1 MMQPL
6 TLRAILTTPVVIQ
19 GYSTLDA
26 ILMATLQTGDV
37 SHLLKAEDGLYFA
50 SAAFFKDPAPFK
62 QKVSFVASMRPEHT
76 PEWREIIRP
85 NTRNPDA
92 PPIENQGERKANLN
106 DLRIGLAR
114 QREAG
119 NIVNGYQATAASAV
133 EWYATGDATAVL
145 EVVKDI
151 SFIGK
156 RRSSGYGQVAGWE
169 VESGELD
176 GVCGYLSEP
185 LRPVPVDRWSYGG
198 DWVPLE
204 AAWKAPYWDVRNRT
218 KCFAPEQT

>member
-1 MMQPL
+1 MQPF
-6 TLRAILTTPVVIQ
+6 TLRANLLTPVVIQ
-19 GYSTLDA
+19 GHLTLDA
-26 ILMATLQTGDV
+26 ILMAVLEAGDV
-37 SHLLKAEDGLYFA
+37 SNLIKLEDELYYA
-50 SAAFFKDPAPFK
+50 SAAFLVDPGPYK
-62 QKVSFVASMRPEHT
+62 QRASFVASLRPEHT
-76 PEWREIIRP
+76 PDWREIIRP
-85 NTRNPDA
+85 NTKNPDA
-92 PPIENQGERKANLN
+92 PPIQNQAESKGGLN

-119 NIVNGYQATAASAV
+119 NIISSYQATAASAV

-176 GVCGYLSEP
+176 GVCGYLNEP

-218 KCFAPEQT
+218 KCYAPEQT

>member
-1 MMQPL
+1 MQPF
-6 TLRAILTTPVVIQ
+6 TLRANLLTPVVIQ
-19 GYSTLDA
+19 GHLTLDA
-26 ILMATLQTGDV
+26 ILMAVLETGDV
-37 SHLLKAEDGLYFA
+37 SNLIKLEDELYYA
-50 SAAFFKDPAPFK
+50 SAAFLVDPGPYK
-62 QKVSFVASMRPEHT
+62 QRASFVASLRPEHT
-76 PEWREIIRP
+76 PDWREIIRP
-85 NTRNPDA
+85 NTKNPDA
-92 PPIENQGERKANLN
+92 PPIQNQAESKGGLN

-119 NIVNGYQATAASAV
+119 NIISSYQATAASAV

-176 GVCGYLSEP
+176 GVCGYLNEP

-218 KCFAPEQT
+218 KCYAPEQT

>member
-1 MMQPL
+1 MQRF
-6 TLRAILTTPVVIQ
+6 TLRANLLAPVVMQ
-19 GYSTLDA
+19 GYVTLDA

-37 SHLLKAEDGLYFA
+37 SHLLKVEDGLYFA
-50 SAAFFKDPAPFK
+50 SAAFLIDPTPLK
-62 QKVSFVASMRPEHT
+62 QKASFVASMRPEHT

-85 NTRNPDA
+85 NTKNS
-92 PPIENQGERKANLN
+92 N

-119 NIVNGYQATAASAV
+119 NIINGYQATAASAV

-151 SFIGK
+151 YFIGK

-185 LRPVPVDRWSYGG
+185 LRPVPAHRWLYGG

-218 KCFAPEQT
+218 KCYAPESI

>member
-1 MMQPL
+1 MQPF
-6 TLRAILTTPVVIQ
+6 TLRANLLTPVVIQ
-19 GYSTLDA
+19 GHLTLDA
-26 ILMATLQTGDV
+26 MLMAVLETGDV
-37 SHLLKAEDGLYFA
+37 SNLIKLEDELYYA
-50 SAAFFKDPAPFK
+50 SAAFLVDPGPYK
-62 QKVSFVASMRPEHT
+62 QRASFVASLRPEHT

-85 NTRNPDA
+85 NTKNPDA
-92 PPIENQGERKANLN
+92 PPIQNQAESKSSSN

-119 NIVNGYQATAASAV
+119 NIISSYQATAASAV

-145 EVVKDI
+145 EVMKDI

-176 GVCGYLSEP
+176 GVCGYLNEP